1 MRKLSTAVAVGCCF
15 TISAASCKQTPP
27 PAQTGKLCPPLI
39 ELASIKP
46 LACLVYGNHLL
57 GVGNASKDA
66 IPKGTPITFAAKLV
80 NAGAYCATV
89 PAPEPIPPHLFVVIT
104 GQPLFDDQ
112 APCQAWQEVPPVVNT
127 Q

>member
-1 MRKLSTAVAVGCCF
+1 MQNPSVTAALVCFVAITAV
-15 TISAASCKQTPP
+15 SCAHTPP
-27 PAQTGKLCPPLI
+27 TAQTRRFCPPLFQ
-39 ELASIKP
+39 LAAVQP
-46 LACLVYGNHLL
+46 LGCYIYGNHLL
-57 GVGNASKDA
+57 GVGNPSAIT
-66 IPKGTPITFAAKLV
+66 IPKGTPFSFAAKLV

-112 APCQAWQEVPPVVNT
+112 APCQASREVPPVLT